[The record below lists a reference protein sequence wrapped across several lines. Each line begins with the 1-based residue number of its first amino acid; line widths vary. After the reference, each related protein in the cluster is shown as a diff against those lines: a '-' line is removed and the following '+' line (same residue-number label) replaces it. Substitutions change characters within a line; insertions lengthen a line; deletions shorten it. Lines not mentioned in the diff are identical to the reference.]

1 MIDKLNYVIAL
12 AREQHFGR
20 AAESCGVTQPT
31 MSAGL
36 KQIEE
41 QLGVVIVR
49 RSSRF
54 QGFTP
59 EGEHVLAWA
68 RRIVADAKSMR
79 QDLDA
84 LKRGLSGHLRLAII
98 PTALSMGAA
107 LTTPFRDRH
116 PGVRFSII
124 SRSSTNVLKELSNL
138 DVDAGITYL
147 ENEPLGTVKTVPL
160 YHEGYRL
167 LTAAASPLGA
177 KPSVSWS
184 ELGEVPLCLLT
195 PDMQNRRIIDQMMQ
209 DGQALNAPVLES
221 NSITALLSHVLTGQW
236 SSILPSTITD
246 SITLPSHVRS
256 IPIKAPTVV
265 HLIGLVV
272 PQRYSISPLTNALV
286 REAERLAERLQAERL
301 HREHL

>member
-1 MIDKLNYVIAL
+1 MIDKLTYVIAL

-41 QLGVVIVR
+41 ELGVVIVR

-68 RRIVADAKSMR
+68 RRIVGDAKSMR

-124 SRSSTNVLKELSNL
+124 SRSSTDVLKELSNL
-138 DVDAGITYL
+138 DADAGITYL
-147 ENEPLGTVKTVPL
+147 ENEPLGAVKTVPL
-160 YHEGYRL
+160 YREGYRL
-167 LTAAASPLGA
+167 LTATAGPFGSRS
-177 KPSVSWS
+177 SVSW
-184 ELGEVPLCLLT
+184 GEVGDGSLCLLT
-195 PDMQNRRIIDQMMQ
+195 PDMQNRRIIDQMMR
-209 DGQALNAPVLES
+209 DGHAPVAPVLES
-221 NSITALLSHVLTGQW
+221 NSITALISHVLTGRW

-246 SITLPSHVRS
+246 SLVLPDHVRS
-256 IPIKAPTVV
+256 IPLREPTVV

-272 PQRYSISPLTNALV
+272 PHRYSISPLTNALV
-286 REAERLAERLQAERL
+286 REAERLAQRLQEEDVGRERA
-301 HREHL
+301 